1 MCNIFEGSNLLY
13 MLHSAVSKEVKE
25 LSSGRF
31 RGITNDLHVRADKCL
46 S

>member
-1 MCNIFEGSNLLY
+1 VCNIFEGFEGSNLLY
-13 MLHSAVSKEVKE
+13 MLHSAVSKE